1 MQLTPFEL
9 AYVNAYNF
17 GGAFFNAA
25 AVSGMVYAAVATEKD
40 YQTIGEGTIP
50 FFLLVEV
57 NEMWTK
63 IANSSTIE
71 S

>member
-9 AYVNAYNF
+9 AHVNAHNF

-25 AVSGMVYAAVATEKD
+25 AISGMVSAAEAAEKD

-57 NEMWTK
+57 NEMWMK
-63 IANSSTIE
+63 IANSSTVE
-71 S
+71 A